1 MVSTEMVNTEDKH
14 QAMLDLAYL
23 YENMIMRNRSNG
35 GYETGVEA
43 LWRFCE
49 MFNIDIVIMYVH
61 MGCKS
66 MSGYHGLFE
75 EEARKHGIHLIWV
88 THNLMCPEDGT
99 RRDMRTEINRYMRT
113 VFRKSRLT
121 CHLRILTI
129 LRVVRSVDAAY
140 VAGKDSRMK
149 YFGGCDAGSTYTK
162 CVIIDENGKIA
173 AAVTKRSRI
182 NPVLSAKDAL
192 DEAVSQVDGLNS
204 AEELTYLIGT
214 GYGRNKVP
222 FADENISEISCHAM
236 GVHVTAPS
244 VKAIIDIGGQDV
256 KGIAID
262 TDGTVLNFAMNDKC
276 AAGTGRFL
284 NLWQEH
290 LRCL

>member
-1 MVSTEMVNTEDKH
+1 M
-14 QAMLDLAYL
+14 
-23 YENMIMRNRSNG
+23 
-35 GYETGVEA
+35 
-43 LWRFCE
+43 
-49 MFNIDIVIMYVH
+49 
-61 MGCKS
+61 
-66 MSGYHGLFE
+66 
-75 EEARKHGIHLIWV
+75 
-88 THNLMCPEDGT
+88 
-99 RRDMRTEINRYMRT
+99 
-113 VFRKSRLT
+113 
-121 CHLRILTI
+121 
-129 LRVVRSVDAAY
+129 DAAY

-162 CVIIDENGKIA
+162 CVIIDENGKIL

-236 GVHVTAPS
+236 GVHVTDPS

-276 AAGTGRFL
+276 AAGTGRFFESMARAFEMSL
-284 NLWQEH
+284 DEFSNLSLTAKNVIPITAQCAVFAESEVIS
-290 LRCL
+290 LVGEGKPMEEIAAGIQLSVAKRCFVMAKKAGAADSVTLTGGCAKNEGLKKAIEKVLKINVVDLPTDPQLMGAIGAAEYARQKGSNV

>member
-1 MVSTEMVNTEDKH
+1 M
-14 QAMLDLAYL
+14 
-23 YENMIMRNRSNG
+23 
-35 GYETGVEA
+35 
-43 LWRFCE
+43 
-49 MFNIDIVIMYVH
+49 
-61 MGCKS
+61 
-66 MSGYHGLFE
+66 
-75 EEARKHGIHLIWV
+75 
-88 THNLMCPEDGT
+88 
-99 RRDMRTEINRYMRT
+99 
-113 VFRKSRLT
+113 
-121 CHLRILTI
+121 
-129 LRVVRSVDAAY
+129 DAAY

-162 CVIIDENGKIA
+162 CVIIDENGKIL

-236 GVHVTAPS
+236 GVHVTDPS

-276 AAGTGRFL
+276 AAGTGRFFESMARAFEMSL
-284 NLWQEH
+284 DEFSNLSLTAKNVIPITAQCAVFAESEVIS
-290 LRCL
+290 LVGEGKPMEEIAAGIQLSVAKRCFVMAKKAGAADSVTLTGGCAKNEGLKKAIEKALKINVVDLPTDPQLMGALGAAEYARQKGSNV

>member
-1 MVSTEMVNTEDKH
+1 M
-14 QAMLDLAYL
+14 
-23 YENMIMRNRSNG
+23 
-35 GYETGVEA
+35 
-43 LWRFCE
+43 
-49 MFNIDIVIMYVH
+49 
-61 MGCKS
+61 
-66 MSGYHGLFE
+66 
-75 EEARKHGIHLIWV
+75 
-88 THNLMCPEDGT
+88 
-99 RRDMRTEINRYMRT
+99 
-113 VFRKSRLT
+113 
-121 CHLRILTI
+121 
-129 LRVVRSVDAAY
+129 DAAY

-236 GVHVTAPS
+236 GVHVTDPS

-276 AAGTGRFL
+276 AAGTGRFFESMARAFEMSL
-284 NLWQEH
+284 YEFSNLSLTAKNVIPITAQCAVFAESEVIS
-290 LRCL
+290 LVGEGKPMEEIAAGIQLSVAKRCFVMAKKAGAADSVTLTGGCAKNEGLKKAIEKVLKINVVDLPTDPQLMGALGAAEYARQKGSNV

>member
-1 MVSTEMVNTEDKH
+1 M
-14 QAMLDLAYL
+14 
-23 YENMIMRNRSNG
+23 
-35 GYETGVEA
+35 
-43 LWRFCE
+43 
-49 MFNIDIVIMYVH
+49 
-61 MGCKS
+61 
-66 MSGYHGLFE
+66 
-75 EEARKHGIHLIWV
+75 
-88 THNLMCPEDGT
+88 
-99 RRDMRTEINRYMRT
+99 
-113 VFRKSRLT
+113 
-121 CHLRILTI
+121 
-129 LRVVRSVDAAY
+129 DAAY

-222 FADENISEISCHAM
+222 FADENISEISCHAI

-276 AAGTGRFL
+276 AAGTGRFFESMARAFEMSL
-284 NLWQEH
+284 DEFSNLSLTAKNVIPITAQCAVFAESEVIS
-290 LRCL
+290 LVGEGKPMEEIAAGIQLSVAKRCFVMAKKAGAADSVTLTGGCAKNEGLKKAIEKVLKINVVDLPTDPQLMGALGAAEYARQKGSNV

>member
-1 MVSTEMVNTEDKH
+1 
-14 QAMLDLAYL
+14 ML
-23 YENMIMRNRSNG
+23 RN
-35 GYETGVEA
+35 
-43 LWRFCE
+43 
-49 MFNIDIVIMYVH
+49 
-61 MGCKS
+61 
-66 MSGYHGLFE
+66 
-75 EEARKHGIHLIWV
+75 
-88 THNLMCPEDGT
+88 
-99 RRDMRTEINRYMRT
+99 
-113 VFRKSRLT
+113 
-121 CHLRILTI
+121 
-129 LRVVRSVDAAY
+129 

-162 CVIIDENGKIA
+162 CVIIDENGKIL

-236 GVHVTAPS
+236 GVHVTDPS

-276 AAGTGRFL
+276 AAGTGRFFESMARAFEMSL
-284 NLWQEH
+284 DEFSNLSLTAKNVIPITAQCAVFAESEVIS
-290 LRCL
+290 LVGEGKPMEEIAAGIQLSVAKRCFVMAKKAGAADSVTLTGGCAKNEGLKKAIEKVLKINVVDLPTDPQLMGALGAAEYARQKGSNV

>member
-1 MVSTEMVNTEDKH
+1 
-14 QAMLDLAYL
+14 
-23 YENMIMRNRSNG
+23 
-35 GYETGVEA
+35 
-43 LWRFCE
+43 
-49 MFNIDIVIMYVH
+49 MY
-61 MGCKS
+61 
-66 MSGYHGLFE
+66 
-75 EEARKHGIHLIWV
+75 
-88 THNLMCPEDGT
+88 
-99 RRDMRTEINRYMRT
+99 
-113 VFRKSRLT
+113 
-121 CHLRILTI
+121 
-129 LRVVRSVDAAY
+129 AAY

-236 GVHVTAPS
+236 GVHVTDPS

-276 AAGTGRFL
+276 AAGTGRFFESMARAFEMSL
-284 NLWQEH
+284 DEFSNLSLTAKNVIPITAQCAVFAESEVISLVGEGKPMEEIAAGIH
-290 LRCL
+290 LSVAKRCFVMAKKAGAADSVTLTGGCAKNEGLKKAIEKVLKINVVDLPTDPQLMGALGAAEYARQKGSNV

>member
-1 MVSTEMVNTEDKH
+1 
-14 QAMLDLAYL
+14 
-23 YENMIMRNRSNG
+23 
-35 GYETGVEA
+35 
-43 LWRFCE
+43 
-49 MFNIDIVIMYVH
+49 MY
-61 MGCKS
+61 
-66 MSGYHGLFE
+66 
-75 EEARKHGIHLIWV
+75 
-88 THNLMCPEDGT
+88 
-99 RRDMRTEINRYMRT
+99 
-113 VFRKSRLT
+113 
-121 CHLRILTI
+121 
-129 LRVVRSVDAAY
+129 AAY

-182 NPVLSAKDAL
+182 NPVLSAKDVL
-192 DEAVSQVDGLNS
+192 DEAVSQVDVLNS

-236 GVHVTAPS
+236 GVHVTDPS

-276 AAGTGRFL
+276 AAGTGRFFESMARAFEMSL
-284 NLWQEH
+284 DEFSNLSLTAKNVIPITAQCAVFAESEVIS
-290 LRCL
+290 LVGEGKPMEEIAAGIQLSVAKRCFVMAKKAGAADSVTLTGGCAKNEGLKKAIEKVLKINVVDLPTDPQLMGALGAAEYARQKGSNV

>member
-1 MVSTEMVNTEDKH
+1 M
-14 QAMLDLAYL
+14 
-23 YENMIMRNRSNG
+23 
-35 GYETGVEA
+35 
-43 LWRFCE
+43 
-49 MFNIDIVIMYVH
+49 
-61 MGCKS
+61 
-66 MSGYHGLFE
+66 
-75 EEARKHGIHLIWV
+75 
-88 THNLMCPEDGT
+88 
-99 RRDMRTEINRYMRT
+99 
-113 VFRKSRLT
+113 
-121 CHLRILTI
+121 
-129 LRVVRSVDAAY
+129 DAAY

-162 CVIIDENGKIA
+162 CVIIDETGKIA

-276 AAGTGRFL
+276 AAGTGRFFESMARAFEMSL
-284 NLWQEH
+284 DEFSNLSLTAKNVIPITAQCAVFAESEVIS
-290 LRCL
+290 LVGEGKPMEEIAAGIQLSVAKRCFVMAKKAGAADSVTLTGGCAKNEGLKKAIEKVLKINVVDLPTDPQLMGALGAAEYARQKGSNV

>member
-1 MVSTEMVNTEDKH
+1 M
-14 QAMLDLAYL
+14 
-23 YENMIMRNRSNG
+23 
-35 GYETGVEA
+35 
-43 LWRFCE
+43 
-49 MFNIDIVIMYVH
+49 
-61 MGCKS
+61 
-66 MSGYHGLFE
+66 
-75 EEARKHGIHLIWV
+75 
-88 THNLMCPEDGT
+88 
-99 RRDMRTEINRYMRT
+99 
-113 VFRKSRLT
+113 
-121 CHLRILTI
+121 
-129 LRVVRSVDAAY
+129 DAAY

-162 CVIIDENGKIA
+162 CVIIDENGKIL

-222 FADENISEISCHAM
+222 FADANISEISCHAM
-236 GVHVTAPS
+236 GVHVTDPS

-276 AAGTGRFL
+276 AAGTGRFFESMARAFEMSL
-284 NLWQEH
+284 DEFSNLSLTAKNVIPITAQCAVFAESEVIS
-290 LRCL
+290 LVGEGKPMEEIAAGIQLSVAKRCFVMAKKAGAADSVTLTGGCAKNEGLKKAIEKVLKINVVDLPTDPQLMGALGAAEYARQKGSNV

>member
-1 MVSTEMVNTEDKH
+1 M
-14 QAMLDLAYL
+14 
-23 YENMIMRNRSNG
+23 
-35 GYETGVEA
+35 
-43 LWRFCE
+43 
-49 MFNIDIVIMYVH
+49 
-61 MGCKS
+61 
-66 MSGYHGLFE
+66 
-75 EEARKHGIHLIWV
+75 
-88 THNLMCPEDGT
+88 
-99 RRDMRTEINRYMRT
+99 
-113 VFRKSRLT
+113 
-121 CHLRILTI
+121 
-129 LRVVRSVDAAY
+129 DAAY

-276 AAGTGRFL
+276 AAGTGRFFESMARAFEMSL
-284 NLWQEH
+284 DEFSNLSLTAKNVIPITAQCAVFAESEVIS
-290 LRCL
+290 LVGEGKPMEEIAAGIQLSVAKRCFVMAKKAGAADSVTLTGGCAKNEGLKKAIEKVLKINVVDLPTDLQLMGALAAAEYARQKGTNV

>member
-1 MVSTEMVNTEDKH
+1 M
-14 QAMLDLAYL
+14 
-23 YENMIMRNRSNG
+23 
-35 GYETGVEA
+35 
-43 LWRFCE
+43 
-49 MFNIDIVIMYVH
+49 
-61 MGCKS
+61 
-66 MSGYHGLFE
+66 
-75 EEARKHGIHLIWV
+75 
-88 THNLMCPEDGT
+88 
-99 RRDMRTEINRYMRT
+99 
-113 VFRKSRLT
+113 
-121 CHLRILTI
+121 
-129 LRVVRSVDAAY
+129 DAAY

-192 DEAVSQVDGLNS
+192 DEAVSQVDGLNI

-236 GVHVTAPS
+236 GVHVTDPS

-276 AAGTGRFL
+276 AAGTGRFFESMARAFEMSL
-284 NLWQEH
+284 DEFSNLSLTAKNVIPITAQCAVFAESEVIS
-290 LRCL
+290 LVGEGKPMEEIAAGIQLSVAKRCFVMAKKAGAADSVTLTGGCAKNEGLKKAIEKVLKINVVDLPTDPQLMGALGAAEYARQKGSNV

>member
-1 MVSTEMVNTEDKH
+1 M
-14 QAMLDLAYL
+14 
-23 YENMIMRNRSNG
+23 
-35 GYETGVEA
+35 
-43 LWRFCE
+43 
-49 MFNIDIVIMYVH
+49 
-61 MGCKS
+61 
-66 MSGYHGLFE
+66 
-75 EEARKHGIHLIWV
+75 
-88 THNLMCPEDGT
+88 
-99 RRDMRTEINRYMRT
+99 
-113 VFRKSRLT
+113 
-121 CHLRILTI
+121 
-129 LRVVRSVDAAY
+129 DAAY

-162 CVIIDENGKIA
+162 CVIIDENGKIL

-192 DEAVSQVDGLNS
+192 DEAVIQVDGLNS

-236 GVHVTAPS
+236 GVHVTDPS

-276 AAGTGRFL
+276 AAGTGRFFDSMARAFEMSL
-284 NLWQEH
+284 DEFSNLSLTAKNVIPITAQCAVFAESEVIS
-290 LRCL
+290 LVGEGKPMEEIAAGIQLSVAKRCFVMAKKAGAADSVTLTGGCAKNEGLKKAIEKVLKINVVDLPTDPQLMGALGAAEYARQKGSNV

>member
-1 MVSTEMVNTEDKH
+1 M
-14 QAMLDLAYL
+14 
-23 YENMIMRNRSNG
+23 
-35 GYETGVEA
+35 
-43 LWRFCE
+43 
-49 MFNIDIVIMYVH
+49 
-61 MGCKS
+61 
-66 MSGYHGLFE
+66 
-75 EEARKHGIHLIWV
+75 
-88 THNLMCPEDGT
+88 
-99 RRDMRTEINRYMRT
+99 
-113 VFRKSRLT
+113 
-121 CHLRILTI
+121 
-129 LRVVRSVDAAY
+129 DAAY

-276 AAGTGRFL
+276 AAGTGRFFESMARAFEMSL
-284 NLWQEH
+284 DEFSNLSLTAKNVIPITAQCAVFAESEVIS
-290 LRCL
+290 LVGEGKPMEEIAAGIQLSVARRCFVMAKKAGAADSVTLTGGCAKNEGLKKAIEKVLKINVVDLPTDPQLMGALGAAEYARQKGSNV